1 MPLLVNREHKFQQGV
16 AVSGSASTGSLG
28 RIVSGMKVATSQSD
42 SIGLDRFMRDVAAL
56 FIQDQVQHLG
66 AESSVR

>member
-1 MPLLVNREHKFQQGV
+1 MPLQVDREHNFQQGV
-16 AVSGSASTGSLG
+16 SVSNSASTRSLG

-42 SIGLDRFMRDVAAL
+42 SVGLDRFMRDVSAL
-56 FIQDQVQHLG
+56 FIQDQVQNLG